1 MADGEP
7 IHNIVHATPPSHH
20 ATTTTTLFPAMSISR
35 TTPFPNRFQPH
46 LASLYQQV
54 PMQTANGTARI
65 LKPPASME
73 TDNIK
78 FSAFILALL
87 TAMEASPEQIAT
99 RIGSYLHPA
108 RSTSTTSSRS
118 SLASSYESPS
128 PPPVK
133 PSFTPAPNSK
143 EAQVDVCIE
152 TLMGLVGGGLTK
164 PAEADAL
171 LASVERIAKRLGEA
185 EHSMDRI
192 KNVVDVH
199 VDSVRMGEV
208 ASTNMSNHRLS
219 KKLRVVWVG
228 GRGDIK
234 AVIANRQA
242 PADRASSTSSTMR
255 SKEILSESLSSE
267 EFDVTLTDSVDIAST
282 SRTNALECVLEEDDY
297 MEGLRKV
304 EVTDGLSAEQELIL
318 LKAQIQDIARVC
330 KSVAVGDLAQKIE
343 IPVQGHDLVQIKDC
357 MNDFISRLGTFAD
370 EVTRVSLEVG
380 TEGKLGGQA
389 VIDGVEGTWRILT
402 DCVNTMATN
411 LTQQVR
417 SISRVTA
424 AVAGGDLNQMIAV
437 EAFGEIADLK
447 ATLADEVSQVSLD
460 VGTRG
465 VLGGQAQVEGAQG
478 AWKLLTDNVNRMAS
492 NLTLQ
497 VRSIAEVVAG
507 IARGDLTKTLDV
519 EVEGDMLSL
528 QQDINSMVQK
538 LSIFAAEV
546 SRVSLEIGVQGTL
559 GGQAVVKDVEGTWVK
574 LLKSVNCMTKNLA
587 DQVREV
593 AAVTKSVAEGD
604 LTRTIN
610 IEACGEM
617 STLNITVNDMVCQLR
632 TFSSEIEKV
641 ALDVGT
647 HGILGGSAQVK
658 NIKGTWR
665 KLSDD
670 INQMAKN
677 LTDQVRAIAIV
688 TKAVTNGDMSQK
700 IMVEAQGEVLEL
712 KVTVNSM
719 VDSLRTFTTEVTKV
733 AREVGSEGR
742 LGGQANIEG
751 VQGDWRNLADSVNGM
766 AENWTAH
773 VRSIAAA
780 TTAVAKGDFSL
791 KVITEATGGMLAL
804 AHTVNFMIDRL
815 RIFATE
821 VTRVAREVG
830 TKGNLGVTANVD
842 NVDGSW
848 LEITEN
854 VNTMAMNLTSQVRA
868 FGRVSAAAEGDFS
881 PYVTVGASGDMDSL
895 KAKINQIALSL
906 LQNLKRNAAA
916 REAAENANGSKSE
929 FLANMS
935 HEIRTPMNGIIGLT
949 CVTLE
954 TELTT
959 AQRENLTIVSG
970 SANSLL
976 WIIDDILDISKIEA
990 GRVTMEE
997 VNFSVRGVVF
1007 GVLKSLAVKATQSK
1021 LDLLYGCDPLIPDL
1035 LIGDPFRLR
1044 QVITNL
1050 IGNAIKFTQQGSIT
1064 LLCRLQSNLC
1074 KEGLYA
1080 IEFCI
1085 ADTGI
1090 GIKQDK
1096 LDSIFD
1102 TFCQADGSM
1111 ARKYGGTG
1119 LGLTI
1124 SKRLV
1129 SLMGGEVWLASEY
1142 GLGPQF
1148 YFTVKCRPG
1157 EWQMDTA
1164 RQKLST
1170 PNHSRLLLFM
1180 DVGGHADSVV
1190 SAARQL
1196 GFHTTIVQSI
1206 EEILT
1211 LPSVSPNYGVLIVDK
1226 VEVVQNLRDDL
1237 DLLRYIPIVVITPHV
1252 PLLNVRYCLDNGVHN
1267 CMESPTNPSD
1277 LYNAILPA
1285 LEANNGNGREVEGN
1299 LSYKVLL
1306 ADDDNVVNQRVAV
1319 KFLESAGHRPEI
1331 VENGV
1336 LAVEAIK
1343 KEFYDVILM
1352 DVSMP
1357 FMDGYE
1363 ATRLIRKHE
1372 EQHRLARTPI
1382 LALTA
1387 HAMFGDREKCIAAG
1401 MDDYLTNP
1409 LRKPDMLAMVQKVV
1423 TERPTGFISNRFF
1436 CAV

>member
-1 MADGEP
+1 
-7 IHNIVHATPPSHH
+7 
-20 ATTTTTLFPAMSISR
+20 
-35 TTPFPNRFQPH
+35 
-46 LASLYQQV
+46 
-54 PMQTANGTARI
+54 
-65 LKPPASME
+65 
-73 TDNIK
+73 
-78 FSAFILALL
+78 
-87 TAMEASPEQIAT
+87 
-99 RIGSYLHPA
+99 
-108 RSTSTTSSRS
+108 
-118 SLASSYESPS
+118 
-128 PPPVK
+128 
-133 PSFTPAPNSK
+133 
-143 EAQVDVCIE
+143 
-152 TLMGLVGGGLTK
+152 
-164 PAEADAL
+164 
-171 LASVERIAKRLGEA
+171 
-185 EHSMDRI
+185 
-192 KNVVDVH
+192 
-199 VDSVRMGEV
+199 
-208 ASTNMSNHRLS
+208 
-219 KKLRVVWVG
+219 
-228 GRGDIK
+228 
-234 AVIANRQA
+234 
-242 PADRASSTSSTMR
+242 
-255 SKEILSESLSSE
+255 
-267 EFDVTLTDSVDIAST
+267 
-282 SRTNALECVLEEDDY
+282 

-304 EVTDGLSAEQELIL
+304 EVTDGLSAEQELTL

-330 KSVAVGDLAQKIE
+330 KSVAVGDFAQKIE

-357 MNDFISRLGTFAD
+357 MNDFVSRLGNFAE

-380 TEGKLGGQA
+380 AEGKLGGQA
-389 VIDGVEGTWRILT
+389 VVDGVEGTWRILT

-447 ATLADEVSQVSLD
+447 ATVNSMVTQLRSFADAVSQVSLD

-465 VLGGQAQVEGAQG
+465 VLGGQAHVEGAQG

-507 IARGDLTKTLDV
+507 IARGYLTKILDV
-519 EVEGDMLSL
+519 EVEGEMLLL

-538 LSIFAAEV
+538 LRIIAAEV

-610 IEACGEM
+610 IETCGEI
-617 STLNITVNDMVCQLR
+617 SGLKSTVNYMVRQLR
-632 TFSSEIEKV
+632 SFSSEIEKV

-647 HGILGGSAQVK
+647 HVK

-665 KLSDD
+665 NLSDD
-670 INQMAKN
+670 VNQMAKN
-677 LTDQVRAIAIV
+677 LTDQVRAIAMV
-688 TKAVTNGDMSQK
+688 TKAVTN
-700 IMVEAQGEVLEL
+700 AQGEVLEL

-719 VDSLRTFTTEVTKV
+719 VDSLRTFTAEVTKV

-742 LGGQANIEG
+742 LGRQANIEG
-751 VQGDWRNLADSVNGM
+751 VQGEWRNLTDSVNGM
-766 AENWTAH
+766 AENWTAQ

-780 TTAVAKGDFSL
+780 VTAVAKGDFSL
-791 KVITEATGGMLAL
+791 KIITEAAGGILAL

-830 TKGNLGVTANVD
+830 TKGNVGVTASVD

-854 VNTMAMNLTSQVRA
+854 VNTIDGYEFGFPSES
-868 FGRVSAAAEGDFS
+868 FGRVSAAAEEDFT
-881 PYVTVGASGDMDSL
+881 PYVTV
-895 KAKINQIALSL
+895 AL
-906 LQNLKRNAAA
+906 
-916 REAAENANGSKSE
+916 AENANESKSE

-935 HEIRTPMNGIIGLT
+935 HEIRTPMNGIIGLI

-990 GRVTMEE
+990 GRITMEE

-1021 LDLLYGCDPLIPDL
+1021 LDLLYRCDPLIPDL

-1064 LLCRLQSNLC
+1064 HLCRLQPNLC

-1102 TFCQADGSM
+1102 TFCQADGST

-1142 GLGPQF
+1142 GLGSQF

-1157 EWQMDTA
+1157 D
-1164 RQKLST
+1164 
-1170 PNHSRLLLFM
+1170 PSRRF
-1180 DVGGHADSVV
+1180 S
-1190 SAARQL
+1190 R
-1196 GFHTTIVQSI
+1196 
-1206 EEILT
+1206 
-1211 LPSVSPNYGVLIVDK
+1211 GVLIVDK

-1252 PLLNVRYCLDNGVHN
+1252 PMLNIRYCLDNGVHN

-1306 ADDDNVVNQRVAV
+1306 ADDNVVNQRVAV

-1401 MDDYLTNP
+1401 MDGYLTNP

-1423 TERPTGFISNRFF
+1423 TERPTFF
-1436 CAV
+1436 DAVDNDHPADSRQQKIVAGATKRGRGLHCRTGGSKQDPYLVNDDFHHGTAVQALTLASWKTNESQSSLPGQKGKIHKTKCEKWECANVHASLRPGLLVIMAEEAAESR